1 MALQGL
7 QTEKSFVT
15 GNETHSHSLIFPL
28 IKLLHVGWAH
38 GHTAKGYISQ
48 ALLQLGNVTM

>member
-15 GNETHSHSLIFPL
+15 GAETHSHSLIFPL

-48 ALLQLGNVTM
+48 PLLQLGNVTM